1 MCNKKN
7 HGTRKREGMC
17 ERKKITDTRKREG
30 MCDKKNHGT
39 RNREGMCDKKI
50 TGPEKGKVC
59 VKQITGP
66 EKGKVCATKKNH
78 GKFYSDGSFNN
89 GFSFVPFATPFSRM
103 A

>member
-1 MCNKKN
+1 MC
-7 HGTRKREGMC
+7 
-17 ERKKITDTRKREG
+17 
-30 MCDKKNHGT
+30 
-39 RNREGMCDKKI
+39 RNRENVCVTKKI
-50 TGPEKGKVC
+50 TGPEKGKVCVREKKSRTQEKGKVC

-78 GKFYSDGSFNN
+78 GKFYLDGSFNN